1 MSILQRN
8 FGKTKDEIEVKLF
21 KIENSNGM
29 KVDITNYG
37 ATIISIKVPDK
48 NGKIDDVV
56 LGYDNL
62 DGYLNGDKYFGAT
75 VGRCCSRLENSRF
88 NINGIEYKVTQNEG
102 ENHLHGGIKGFDK
115 VLWDAEIIY
124 DKDNSVQFYYM
135 SKDGEEGYPGNLK
148 VRVVYTV
155 TECNSLKI
163 EYKAISD
170 KDTVVNLTNHSYFNL
185 SGDFSATIYNH
196 KLMIKSNK
204 FTVNNEESISTGEVR
219 SVEGTP
225 MDFRSPTII
234 SENINCVYDQL
245 EIGHGYNQNF
255 ILDIDGRTMQKAAKL
270 IEENSGRVMEV
281 YTSYPGIQ
289 VYTAGFFDGSDIG
302 KDGVLYNGGNSI
314 CLETQYATNA
324 INCSNFKSPLLR
336 KNENFSQTT
345 IYKFSLKENQNM

>member
-8 FGKTKDEIEVKLF
+8 FGKTKDGIEVQLF
-21 KIENSNGM
+21 TMENSNGM

-37 ATIISIKVPDK
+37 ATIVSIYVPDK

-75 VGRCCSRLENSRF
+75 VGRCCNRIENSKF
-88 NINGIEYKVTQNEG
+88 NINGTEYKVTQNEG
-102 ENHLHGGIKGFDK
+102 GNHLHGGIKGFDK
-115 VLWDAEIIY
+115 VLWDADVIY

-135 SKDGEEGYPGNLK
+135 SKDGEEGYPGNLEAK
-148 VRVVYTV
+148 VIYTV
-155 TECNSLKI
+155 TEDNSLKI

-185 SGDFSATIYNH
+185 SGNFTEKIYNH
-196 KLMIKSNK
+196 KLMINSDK
-204 FTVNNEESISTGEVR
+204 FTVNNKESISTGEAR

-225 MDFRSPTII
+225 MDFRSPTTIL
-234 SENINCVYDQL
+234 ENINCDYDQL

-255 ILDIDGRTMQKAAKL
+255 ILDIYGGDMQKAAELTFEK
-270 IEENSGRVMEV
+270 SGRIMEV
-281 YTSYPGIQ
+281 YTTYPGIQ

-302 KDGVLYNGGNSI
+302 KNGVVYERENSI
-314 CLETQYATNA
+314 CLETQFAPNA

-336 KNENFSQTT
+336 KDEKFSQTT
-345 IYKFSLKENQNM
+345 IYKFSLTKL